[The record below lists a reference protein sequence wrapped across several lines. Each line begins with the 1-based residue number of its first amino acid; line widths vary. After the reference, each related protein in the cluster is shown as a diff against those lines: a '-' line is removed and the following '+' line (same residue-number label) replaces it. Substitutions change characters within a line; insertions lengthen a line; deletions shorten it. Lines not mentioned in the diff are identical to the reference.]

1 LKLGDDFKVQ
11 FDFGQS
17 NESDEPVDFTGQEP
31 LGKCPKCGSNVFE
44 NGMSYVCEK
53 AVGKDRTCQFRS
65 GKIILQQ
72 PVDRPQM
79 QKLLSTGKTDLLP
92 RFISKKNRPFQA
104 FLVVKEG
111 KVAFEF
117 QERPKTAKKGG
128 KQPKR
133 EEEKFDFTGQ
143 EPVGKCPKCGSKVFE
158 TATQYVCEKAQ
169 AEKKPCKFRSG
180 KTILQ
185 QPIDREQMAK
195 LLSSGK
201 TDVMDKFVSKTGRN
215 FAAYL
220 VLGEDGKVTF
230 EFPPREEL
238 QPTGTFGQP

>member
-1 LKLGDDFKVQ
+1 
-11 FDFGQS
+11 
-17 NESDEPVDFTGQEP
+17 
-31 LGKCPKCGSNVFE
+31 VFE

-53 AVGKDRTCQFRS
+53 SVGPERNCKFRS

-72 PVDRPQM
+72 TIDRAQM

-104 FLVVKEG
+104 FLVIKD
-111 KVAFEF
+111 KKSAFEF
-117 QERPKTAKKGG
+117 QERPKKAGKGG
-128 KQPKR
+128 RGGKPK
-133 EEEKFDFTGQ
+133 EEEKYDFTGQ
-143 EPVGKCPKCGSKVFE
+143 EPLGKCPKCGGKVFE
-158 TATQYVCEKAQ
+158 SANNYVCEKIQ
-169 AEKKPCKFRSG
+169 AEKKPCKFKSG

-185 QPIDREQMAK
+185 QPIDREQMVK
-195 LLSSGK
+195 LLTAGK
-201 TDVMDKFVSKTGRN
+201 TDVMDKFVSKAGRN

-238 QPTGTFGQP
+238 QPTGTFGHG